1 MLIIAKS
8 LVDPPALLSVSN
20 EDIQDSNPPPPT
32 IDI

>member
-8 LVDPPALLSVSN
+8 LVDLLAPPSVSN
-20 EDIQDSNPPPPT
+20 EDIQDSNTPPPT